1 MDYNGRM
8 LRDQKY
14 EWSRL
19 GFLPR
24 RLRRWPRRHS
34 FQESA
39 PVLGTISAK
48 RSLAVSDQKTR
59 RFFLGALT
67 AASAVRVWGAND
79 KVNVGIVGLG
89 GRGSS
94 HLNTYTSLNEAHVM
108 ALCDVNQA
116 AREKA
121 QATLTRKNLEKA
133 KEFEDMRQMFADP
146 NVEAVSIATPNHWHA
161 LSAIWAMKAGKDV
174 YGEKPACYNIYEGM
188 RMIQVQR
195 ETKRI
200 MQVGSQHRSW
210 PFKIKAITAMQQGLI
225 GKLYMSKALCYKL
238 RPSIGHTPDSPTPP
252 GLNWDLFLGPAPMRP
267 YNEKRF
273 AYFWHWFWDTGNG
286 DIGNQGVHETGIA
299 RWALGDPVWPQT
311 AIAFGGKFG
320 IDDDTETPNT
330 LTAGFNYGNQQ
341 LVVEVRGRMTNG
353 EGVRQARV
361 VMAGPNAAGR
371 GGAAAAAPTQA
382 GPASN
387 PINVG
392 VGNLFYGSEGW
403 AAMSDQGFQAYKGD
417 SSELI
422 MEERNDRGSGD
433 STGLHMQNF
442 LACVRTRREQD
453 LHDPIA
459 NAVPSAD
466 LCHLANISYRVGR
479 ALKIEPGPTPKFT
492 GDAEATKMIT
502 RPVYR
507 KPYEV

>member
-1 MDYNGRM
+1 
-8 LRDQKY
+8 
-14 EWSRL
+14 
-19 GFLPR
+19 
-24 RLRRWPRRHS
+24 
-34 FQESA
+34 
-39 PVLGTISAK
+39 
-48 RSLAVSDQKTR
+48 VSDQKTR

>member
-1 MDYNGRM
+1 M
-8 LRDQKY
+8 
-14 EWSRL
+14 
-19 GFLPR
+19 
-24 RLRRWPRRHS
+24 
-34 FQESA
+34 
-39 PVLGTISAK
+39 
-48 RSLAVSDQKTR
+48 SDTRTR

-79 KVNVGIVGLG
+79 RVNVGIVGLG

-94 HLNTYTSLNEAHVM
+94 HLNTYTNLNDAHVV

-121 QATLTRKNLEKA
+121 QATLTRKSLEKA
-133 KEFEDMRQMFADP
+133 REFEDMRQMFADP
-146 NVEAVSIATPNHWHA
+146 SVEAVSIATPNHWHA

-174 YGEKPACYNIYEGM
+174 YGEKPACYNIHEGM

-195 ETKRI
+195 ETKRL

-210 PFKIKAITAMQQGLI
+210 PFKIKAITALQQGLI

-252 GLNWDLFLGPAPMRP
+252 GLNWDLFLGPAPLRP
-267 YNEKRF
+267 FNEKRF

-299 RWALGDPVWPQT
+299 RWALGDPAWPQT

-330 LTAGFNYGNQQ
+330 LTAGFNYGSQQ
-341 LVVEVRGRMTNG
+341 LVVEVRGKMTNG

-361 VMAGPNAAGR
+361 VTAGPLARPAAS
-371 GGAAAAAPTQA
+371 ASTPV
-382 GPASN
+382 GPSS
-387 PINVG
+387 PLNVG

-403 AAMSDQGFQAYKGD
+403 AAMSDEGFQAYKGD

-422 MEERNDRGSGD
+422 MEERRDRSAGD
-433 STGLHMQNF
+433 PTGLHMENF
-442 LACVRTRREQD
+442 LACVKTRREQD
-453 LHDPIA
+453 LRDPIA

-479 ALKIEPGPTPKFT
+479 ALKIEPGPIPKFT
-492 GDAEATKMIT
+492 GDAEATRLIT

>member
-1 MDYNGRM
+1 
-8 LRDQKY
+8 
-14 EWSRL
+14 
-19 GFLPR
+19 
-24 RLRRWPRRHS
+24 
-34 FQESA
+34 
-39 PVLGTISAK
+39 
-48 RSLAVSDQKTR
+48 VSDPKTR

-89 GRGSS
+89 GRGTS
-94 HLNTYTSLNEAHVM
+94 HLNTYTGLSEANVVG
-108 ALCDVNQA
+108 LCDVNQA

-121 QATLTRKNLEKA
+121 QATLARKKLEKA
-133 KEFEDMRQMFADP
+133 AEFEDMRQMFADP
-146 NVEAVSIATPNHWHA
+146 KVEAVSIATPNHWHA

-174 YGEKPACYNIYEGM
+174 YGEKPACYNLHEGM

-210 PFKIKAITAMQQGLI
+210 PFKVEAIAALQQGLI

-238 RPSIGHTPDSPTPP
+238 RPSIGHTPDTPTPP
-252 GLNWDLFLGPAPMRP
+252 GLNWDLFLGPAPLRP
-267 YNEKRF
+267 FNEKRF
-273 AYFWHWFWDTGNG
+273 AYYWHWFWDTGNG

-299 RWALGDPVWPQT
+299 RWALGDPVWPKT
-311 AIAFGGKFG
+311 VMAFGGKFG

-330 LTAGFNYGNQQ
+330 LTAGFSYGEQQ
-341 LVVEVRGRMTNG
+341 LVVEVRGKMTNG

-361 VMAGPNAAGR
+361 VTAGPVAGTSSR
-371 GGAAAAAPTQA
+371 GPQGAAPAAAPPGAPAPTRV
-382 GPASN
+382 GPAGN
-387 PINVG
+387 PLNVG
-392 VGNLFYGSEGW
+392 VGDLFYGSDGW

-422 MEERNDRGSGD
+422 MEKRPESGGD
-433 STGLHMQNF
+433 PTGLHMQNF
-442 LACVRTRREQD
+442 LACVKSRREQD

-459 NAVPSAD
+459 NAVPSSD

-479 ALKIEPGPTPKFT
+479 GLKIEPGPVPKFT
-492 GDAEATKMIT
+492 GDVEATKMIT

>member
-1 MDYNGRM
+1 M
-8 LRDQKY
+8 
-14 EWSRL
+14 
-19 GFLPR
+19 
-24 RLRRWPRRHS
+24 
-34 FQESA
+34 
-39 PVLGTISAK
+39 
-48 RSLAVSDQKTR
+48 SDSTTR

-67 AASAVRVWGAND
+67 AASAVRVLGAND

-89 GRGSS
+89 GRGTN
-94 HLNTYTSLNEAHVM
+94 HLNIYTSLAEAQVV

-121 QATLTRKNLEKA
+121 QATIARKNQEKA
-133 KEFEDMRQMFADP
+133 SEFEDMRQMFADP
-146 NVEAVSIATPNHWHA
+146 KVEAVSIATPNHWHA

-174 YGEKPACYNIYEGM
+174 YGEKPACYNIHEGM

-195 ETKRI
+195 ESKRI

-210 PFKIKAITAMQQGLI
+210 PFKVKAIAAIQQGLI
-225 GKLYMSKALCYKL
+225 GKLYMTKALCYKL
-238 RPSIGHTPDSPTPP
+238 RPSIGHTADDPTP
-252 GLNWDLFLGPAPMRP
+252 GGVNWDLFLGPAPMRP
-267 YNEKRF
+267 FNEKRF
-273 AYFWHWFWDTGNG
+273 AYYWHWFWDTGNG

-299 RWALGDPVWPQT
+299 RWALGDPMWPKT
-311 AIAFGGKFG
+311 AMAFGGKFG

-330 LTAGFNYGNQQ
+330 LTAGFSYGEQE
-341 LVVEVRGRMTNG
+341 LVIEVRGKMTNG

-361 VMAGPNAAGR
+361 VTAGPGARGPAPAA
-371 GGAAAAAPTQA
+371 APPTAAAPTQV

-387 PINVG
+387 PLNVG
-392 VGNLFYGSEGW
+392 VGDLFYGSDGW
-403 AAMSDQGFQAYKGD
+403 AAMSDSGFQAYKGD

-422 MEERNDRGSGD
+422 MEERPERSAGD
-433 STGLHMQNF
+433 PTILHMQNF
-442 LACVRTRREQD
+442 LACVKSRQEKD
-453 LHDPIA
+453 LRDPIA

-479 ALKIEPGPTPKFT
+479 ALKIEPGAIPKFT
-492 GDAEATKMIT
+492 GDAEATKMVT

>member
-1 MDYNGRM
+1 MAD
-8 LRDQKY
+8 
-14 EWSRL
+14 
-19 GFLPR
+19 P
-24 RLRRWPRRHS
+24 
-34 FQESA
+34 
-39 PVLGTISAK
+39 
-48 RSLAVSDQKTR
+48 KTR

-67 AASAVRVWGAND
+67 AASAVRVLGAND

-89 GRGSS
+89 GRGTS
-94 HLNTYTSLNEAHVM
+94 HLNIYSGLSEAQVVG
-108 ALCDVNQA
+108 LCDVNQA

-121 QATLTRKNLEKA
+121 QAILAKKNLEKGR
-133 KEFEDMRQMFADP
+133 EFEDMRQMFADP
-146 NVEAVSIATPNHWHA
+146 KIEAVSIATPNHWHA

-200 MQVGSQHRSW
+200 MQVGSQHRSL
-210 PFKIKAITAMQQGLI
+210 PFKIKAITALQQGLI

-238 RPSIGHTPDSPTPP
+238 RPSIGHTPDSPTPA

-267 YNEKRF
+267 FNEKRF
-273 AYFWHWFWDTGNG
+273 AYYWHWFWDTGNG

-299 RWALGDPVWPQT
+299 RWALGDPAWPKT
-311 AIAFGGKFG
+311 AMAFGGKFG

-330 LTAGFNYGNQQ
+330 LTAGFNYGDQQ
-341 LVVEVRGRMTNG
+341 LVVEVRGKMTNG
-353 EGVRQARV
+353 EGVRQAKV
-361 VMAGPNAAGR
+361 VTAGPTSAPAG
-371 GGAAAAAPTQA
+371 GEDIGAPAPTQV
-382 GPASN
+382 GPAGN
-387 PINVG
+387 PLNVG
-392 VGNLFYGSEGW
+392 VGNLFYGSDGW

-417 SSELI
+417 SSQLI
-422 MEERNDRGSGD
+422 MEERPDRSSGD
-433 STGLHMQNF
+433 PTKLHMQNF
-442 LACVRTRREQD
+442 LACVKSRREQD

-459 NAVPSAD
+459 NAVPSSD

-479 ALKIEPGPTPKFT
+479 GLKIEPGPVPKFT
-492 GDAEATKMIT
+492 GDAEATKMTT

>member
-1 MDYNGRM
+1 M
-8 LRDQKY
+8 
-14 EWSRL
+14 
-19 GFLPR
+19 
-24 RLRRWPRRHS
+24 
-34 FQESA
+34 
-39 PVLGTISAK
+39 
-48 RSLAVSDQKTR
+48 SDPTTR

-79 KVNVGIVGLG
+79 KVNIGIVGLG

-94 HLNTYTSLNEAHVM
+94 HLNTYTGLSEAQVVG
-108 ALCDVNQA
+108 LCDVNQA

-121 QATLTRKNLEKA
+121 QATLARKSLEKA
-133 KEFEDMRQMFADP
+133 QEFEDMRQMFADP
-146 NVEAVSIATPNHWHA
+146 KVEAVSIATPNHWHA

-188 RMIQVQR
+188 RMIQTQR
-195 ETKRI
+195 ESKRV

-210 PFKIKAITAMQQGLI
+210 PFKLKAIAALQQGVI

-238 RPSIGHTPDSPTPP
+238 RPSIGHTPDSPTPA

-267 YNEKRF
+267 FNQKRF
-273 AYFWHWFWDTGNG
+273 AYYWHWFWDTGNG
-286 DIGNQGVHETGIA
+286 DIGNQGVHETGVA
-299 RWALGDPVWPQT
+299 RWALGDPGWPKT
-311 AIAFGGKFG
+311 AMAFGGKFG

-330 LTAGFNYGNQQ
+330 LTAGFSYGDQQ
-341 LVVEVRGRMTNG
+341 LVIEVRGRMTNG

-361 VMAGPNAAGR
+361 VTAGPMAAAGQR
-371 GGAAAAAPTQA
+371 PAAASTQA
-382 GPASN
+382 TN

-403 AAMSDQGFQAYKGD
+403 ASMSDQGFQAYKGD

-422 MEERNDRGSGD
+422 MEERPDRGAGD
-433 STGLHMQNF
+433 PTALHMENF
-442 LACVRTRREQD
+442 LAAVKSRREQD
-453 LHDPIA
+453 LHDPLA
-459 NAVPSAD
+459 NAVPSAN

-479 ALKIEPGPTPKFT
+479 GLKIEPGATPKFT
-492 GDAEATKMIT
+492 GDAEATRMIT

-507 KPYEV
+507 RPYEV

>member
-1 MDYNGRM
+1 M
-8 LRDQKY
+8 
-14 EWSRL
+14 
-19 GFLPR
+19 
-24 RLRRWPRRHS
+24 
-34 FQESA
+34 
-39 PVLGTISAK
+39 
-48 RSLAVSDQKTR
+48 
-59 RFFLGALT
+59 T

-89 GRGSS
+89 GRGTN
-94 HLNTYTSLNEAHVM
+94 HLNIYSGLAEAQVVG
-108 ALCDVNQA
+108 LCDVNQT

-121 QATLTRKNLEKA
+121 QATLARKSLEKA
-133 KEFEDMRQMFADP
+133 SEFEDMRKMFADP
-146 NVEAVSIATPNHWHA
+146 KIEAVSIATPNHWHA

-188 RMIQVQR
+188 RMIQTQR
-195 ETKRI
+195 DTKRI

-225 GKLYMSKALCYKL
+225 GKLYMAKALCYKL
-238 RPSIGHTPDSPTPP
+238 RPSIGHTPDSPTPA

-267 YNEKRF
+267 FNEKRF
-273 AYFWHWFWDTGNG
+273 AYYWHWFWDTGNG

-299 RWALGDPVWPQT
+299 RWALGDPVWPKT
-311 AIAFGGKFG
+311 AMAFGGKFG

-330 LTAGFNYGNQQ
+330 LTAGFSYGGEQ
-341 LVVEVRGRMTNG
+341 LVIEVRGKMTNG
-353 EGVRQARV
+353 EGTRQARV
-361 VMAGPNAAGR
+361 VTAGPGARPGR
-371 GGAAAAAPTQA
+371 GGGAGAQGATPPTAPPAAPPAAPAPTTV
-382 GPASN
+382 GPAAN
-387 PINVG
+387 PLNVA
-392 VGNLFYGSEGW
+392 VGDLFYGDNGW
-403 AAMSDQGFQAYKGD
+403 AAMSDSGFQAYKGD

-422 MEERNDRGSGD
+422 MEERPDRAAGD
-433 STGLHMQNF
+433 PTALHMQNF
-442 LACVRTRREQD
+442 LACVKSRREQD

-459 NAVPSAD
+459 NAVSAAD

-492 GDAEATKMIT
+492 GDAEATKMVT

>member
-1 MDYNGRM
+1 VAD
-8 LRDQKY
+8 
-14 EWSRL
+14 
-19 GFLPR
+19 P
-24 RLRRWPRRHS
+24 
-34 FQESA
+34 
-39 PVLGTISAK
+39 
-48 RSLAVSDQKTR
+48 KTR
-59 RFFLGALT
+59 RFFLGAIT
-67 AASAVRVWGAND
+67 AASAVRVFGAND

-89 GRGSS
+89 GRGTN
-94 HLNTYTSLNEAHVM
+94 HLNTYTGLNEAQVV

-121 QATLTRKNLEKA
+121 QATLTKKNLEKA
-133 KEFEDMRQMFADP
+133 QEFEDMRQMFADP
-146 NVEAVSIATPNHWHA
+146 KVEAVSIATPNHWHA

-188 RMIQVQR
+188 RMIQVQG

-210 PFKIKAITAMQQGLI
+210 PFKIKAITALQQDLI
-225 GKLYMSKALCYKL
+225 GKLYMTKALCYKL

-267 YNEKRF
+267 FNQKRF
-273 AYFWHWFWDTGNG
+273 AYYWHWFWDTGNG

-299 RWALGDPVWPQT
+299 RWALGDPAWPKT
-311 AIAFGGKFG
+311 AMAFGGKFG

-330 LTAGFNYGNQQ
+330 LTAGFSYGDRQ
-341 LVVEVRGRMTNG
+341 LVIEVRGRMTNG

-361 VMAGPNAAGR
+361 VTAGPMAAGP
-371 GGAAAAAPTQA
+371 GGPAPSPTQVGAA
-382 GPASN
+382 N
-387 PINVG
+387 NLLNVG

-403 AAMSDQGFQAYKGD
+403 AAMSDQGFQAYKGV

-422 MEERNDRGSGD
+422 MEERPERGAVD
-433 STGLHMQNF
+433 PTALHMQNF
-442 LACVRTRREQD
+442 LACVKSRREQD
-453 LHDPIA
+453 LHDPLV

-492 GDAEATKMIT
+492 GDAEASKMIT

>member
-1 MDYNGRM
+1 M
-8 LRDQKY
+8 
-14 EWSRL
+14 
-19 GFLPR
+19 
-24 RLRRWPRRHS
+24 
-34 FQESA
+34 
-39 PVLGTISAK
+39 
-48 RSLAVSDQKTR
+48 
-59 RFFLGALT
+59 
-67 AASAVRVWGAND
+67 GAND

-94 HLNTYTSLNEAHVM
+94 HLNTYTGLPEAQVVG
-108 ALCDVNQA
+108 LCDVNQA

-121 QATLTRKNLEKA
+121 QATLVRKSLAKA
-133 KEFEDMRQMFADP
+133 KEYEDMRQMFADP
-146 NVEAVSIATPNHWHA
+146 TVEAVSIATPNHWHA

-195 ETKRI
+195 ETKRL

-210 PFKIKAITAMQQGLI
+210 PFKIKAITALQQGLI
-225 GKLYMSKALCYKL
+225 GKLYMAKALCYKL
-238 RPSIGHTPDSPTPP
+238 RPSIGHTPDAPTPA

-267 YNEKRF
+267 FNEKRF
-273 AYFWHWFWDTGNG
+273 AYYWHWFWDTGNG

-299 RWALGDPVWPQT
+299 RWALGDPVWPKT
-311 AIAFGGKFG
+311 ATAFGGKFG

-330 LTAGFNYGNQQ
+330 LTAGFNYGDQQ
-341 LVVEVRGRMTNG
+341 LVIEVRGKMTNG

-361 VMAGPNAAGR
+361 VTAGPNARPAEN
-371 GGAAAAAPTQA
+371 AAPTPTA
-382 GPASN
+382 AN
-387 PINVG
+387 PLNVG
-392 VGNLFYGSEGW
+392 VGDLFYGSEGW

-422 MEERNDRGSGD
+422 LEEKVERGGVDPTS
-433 STGLHMQNF
+433 LHMQNF
-442 LACVRTRREQD
+442 LACVKSRSEKD

-479 ALKIEPGPTPKFT
+479 SLKIEPGATPKFT
-492 GDAEATKMIT
+492 GDVEATKMVT

>member
-1 MDYNGRM
+1 
-8 LRDQKY
+8 
-14 EWSRL
+14 
-19 GFLPR
+19 
-24 RLRRWPRRHS
+24 
-34 FQESA
+34 
-39 PVLGTISAK
+39 VL
-48 RSLAVSDQKTR
+48 SDQKTR

-94 HLNTYTSLNEAHVM
+94 HLNTYTSLNEAHVV

-121 QATLTRKNLEKA
+121 QAALTRKGLEKA
-133 KEFEDMRQMFADP
+133 REFEDMRQMFADP

-195 ETKRI
+195 ETKRV

-267 YNEKRF
+267 FNEKRF

-311 AIAFGGKFG
+311 AVAFGGKFG

-353 EGVRQARV
+353 EGVRQNRV
-361 VMAGPNAAGR
+361 VMAGPNAAR
-371 GGAAAAAPTQA
+371 GGAGTPAPAQAA
-382 GPASN
+382 N

-442 LACVRTRREQD
+442 LACVKTRREQD

-459 NAVPSAD
+459 NAVPSSD

-479 ALKIEPGPTPKFT
+479 ALKIEPGLIPKFT
-492 GDAEATKMIT
+492 GDAEATRLIT

>member
-1 MDYNGRM
+1 
-8 LRDQKY
+8 L
-14 EWSRL
+14 
-19 GFLPR
+19 
-24 RLRRWPRRHS
+24 
-34 FQESA
+34 
-39 PVLGTISAK
+39 
-48 RSLAVSDQKTR
+48 SDPKTR

-89 GRGSS
+89 GRGTS
-94 HLNTYTSLNEAHVM
+94 HLNIYTGLSEAQVVG
-108 ALCDVNQA
+108 LCDVNQA

-121 QATLTRKNLEKA
+121 QAILAKKSLEKGR
-133 KEFEDMRQMFADP
+133 EFEDMRQMFADP
-146 NVEAVSIATPNHWHA
+146 RIEAVSIATPNHWHA

-210 PFKIKAITAMQQGLI
+210 PFKIKAITALQQGLI
-225 GKLYMSKALCYKL
+225 GKLYMTKALCYKL
-238 RPSIGHTPDSPTPP
+238 RPSIGHTPDTPTPP

-267 YNEKRF
+267 FNEKRF
-273 AYFWHWFWDTGNG
+273 AYYWHWFWDTGNG

-299 RWALGDPVWPQT
+299 RWALGDPAWPKT
-311 AIAFGGKFG
+311 AMAFGGKFG

-330 LTAGFNYGNQQ
+330 LTAGFNYGDQQ

-361 VMAGPNAAGR
+361 VTAGPTSAPAG
-371 GGAAAAAPTQA
+371 GEDIGAPPPTQV
-382 GPASN
+382 GQPGN
-387 PINVG
+387 PLNVG
-392 VGNLFYGSEGW
+392 VGNLFYGSDGW

-417 SSELI
+417 SSQLI
-422 MEERNDRGSGD
+422 MEERPERSAGD
-433 STGLHMQNF
+433 PTSLHMRNF
-442 LACVRTRREQD
+442 LACVQSRAEKD

-459 NAVPSAD
+459 NAVPSSD

-479 ALKIEPGPTPKFT
+479 ALKIEPGPVPKFT
-492 GDAEATKMIT
+492 GDAEATKLVT
-502 RPVYR
+502 RPAYR
-507 KPYEV
+507 KSYEV

>member
-1 MDYNGRM
+1 M
-8 LRDQKY
+8 
-14 EWSRL
+14 
-19 GFLPR
+19 
-24 RLRRWPRRHS
+24 
-34 FQESA
+34 
-39 PVLGTISAK
+39 
-48 RSLAVSDQKTR
+48 SDLKTR

-67 AASAVRVWGAND
+67 AASAVRVFGAND

-89 GRGSS
+89 GRGSA
-94 HLNTYTSLNEAHVM
+94 HLNIYSSLSEAQVVG
-108 ALCDVNQA
+108 LCDVNQA

-133 KEFEDMRQMFADP
+133 KEFEDMREMFADSK
-146 NVEAVSIATPNHWHA
+146 VEAVSIATPNHWHA

-174 YGEKPACYNIYEGM
+174 YGEKPACYNIHEGM
-188 RMIQVQR
+188 RMLEVQGQ
-195 ETKRI
+195 TKRM

-210 PFKIKAITAMQQGLI
+210 PFKMKAIAALQQGLI
-225 GKLYMSKALCYKL
+225 GDLYMSKALCYKL

-267 YNEKRF
+267 FNQKRF
-273 AYFWHWFWDTGNG
+273 AYYWHWFWDTGNG

-299 RWALGDPVWPQT
+299 RWALGDPGWPTT
-311 AIAFGGKFG
+311 AMAFGGKFG

-330 LTAGFNYGNQQ
+330 LTAGFGYDTRQ
-341 LVVEVRGRMTNG
+341 LVIEVRGRMTNG

-361 VMAGPNAAGR
+361 VTAGPMAGRR
-371 GGAAAAAPTQA
+371 GGSGGQRPAEGANPSAPAPTQV
-382 GPASN
+382 GSASK

-392 VGNLFYGSEGW
+392 VGNLFYGSNGW

-422 MEERNDRGSGD
+422 MEEKPDGGSRD
-433 STGLHMQNF
+433 VTGLHMQNF
-442 LACVRTRREQD
+442 LACVKSRREQD
-453 LHDPIA
+453 LHDPLRT
-459 NAVPSAD
+459 AVPGAD

-479 ALKIEPGPTPKFT
+479 GLKIEPGPTPKFT

>member
-1 MDYNGRM
+1 M
-8 LRDQKY
+8 
-14 EWSRL
+14 
-19 GFLPR
+19 
-24 RLRRWPRRHS
+24 
-34 FQESA
+34 
-39 PVLGTISAK
+39 
-48 RSLAVSDQKTR
+48 SDLKTR

-94 HLNTYTSLNEAHVM
+94 HVNTYTGLNEAQVV

-121 QATLTRKNLEKA
+121 QATLARKNIEKA
-133 KEFEDMRQMFADP
+133 REFEDMRQMFADQK
-146 NVEAVSIATPNHWHA
+146 VEAVSIATPNHWHA
-161 LSAIWAMKAGKDV
+161 LAAIWAMKAGKDV
-174 YGEKPACYNIYEGM
+174 YGEKPACYNIHEGM

-210 PFKIKAITAMQQGLI
+210 PFKIKAITALQQGLI

-238 RPSIGHTPDSPTPP
+238 RPSIGHTPDSPTPA
-252 GLNWDLFLGPAPMRP
+252 GLNWDLFLGPAPLRP
-267 YNEKRF
+267 FNEKRF
-273 AYFWHWFWDTGNG
+273 AYYWHWFWDTGNG

-299 RWALGDPVWPQT
+299 RWALGDPEWPKT
-311 AIAFGGKFG
+311 AMAFGGKFG
-320 IDDDTETPNT
+320 IDDDTETPNI
-330 LTAGFNYGNQQ
+330 LTAGFSYGEQQ
-341 LVVEVRGRMTNG
+341 LVVEVRGRSTNG

-361 VMAGPNAAGR
+361 VTAGPAAAGRGR
-371 GGAAAAAPTQA
+371 GGAAGQRPAEGAAPAAAPPAVAAPTQV

-387 PINVG
+387 PLNIG
-392 VGNLFYGSEGW
+392 VGNLFYGSDGW
-403 AAMSDQGFQAYKGD
+403 AAMSDQGFQAFKGE

-422 MEERNDRGSGD
+422 MEERPERGQPGGD
-433 STGLHMQNF
+433 ATGLHMQNF
-442 LACVRTRREQD
+442 LQCCKSRNEKD
-453 LHDPIA
+453 LHDPLS
-459 NAVPSAD
+459 NAVLSAD

-479 ALKIEPGPTPKFT
+479 KLTLEAGPKFT